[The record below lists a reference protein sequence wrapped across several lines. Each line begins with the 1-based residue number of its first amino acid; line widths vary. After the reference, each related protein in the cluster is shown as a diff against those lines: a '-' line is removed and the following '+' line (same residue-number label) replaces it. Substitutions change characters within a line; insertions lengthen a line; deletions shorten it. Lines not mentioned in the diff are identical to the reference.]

1 MSLYHRDDTYR
12 IVGCAMEV
20 LNALGSGLNEN
31 PYENALAVE
40 FRLAGI
46 DFKQQQPFPVLYKG
60 RVVGECIPDLI
71 VLGKIVV
78 EAKTVAAI
86 GDSEIG
92 QMLTYLKVTGHQVGM
107 IFNFK
112 NPKLEWERVV
122 R

>member
-20 LNALGSGLNEN
+20 LNALGPGLNEK

-46 DFKQQQPFPVLYKG
+46 DFTQQQPFPVVYKG
-60 RVVGECIPDLI
+60 CVVGECIPDL
-71 VLGKIVV
+71 VAFGKIVV

-86 GDSEIG
+86 GDSELG
-92 QMLTYLKVTGHQVGM
+92 QMLTYLKVTGHQLGM
-107 IFNFK
+107 IFNFRH
-112 NPKLEWERVV
+112 PKLEWERVV

>member
-1 MSLYHRDDTYR
+1 MSLHHRDDTYR

-20 LNALGSGLNEN
+20 LNTLGPGLNEK